1 MLDHT
6 DTVPAVRKL
15 FKTDRKAA
23 VRACLANLAVAQKES
38 TAMHTL
44 SLPILHAAAALLSK
58 LRPLMLNECHIEK
71 GEVTITLV
79 KIDPAMPEGAAR
91 WAAALNGIMIDDS
104 ELVLDMADKALDIL
118 EREVG
123 EAIEAAEAP
132 LADADFEQ
140 PASPPALTTDRSR
153 SRDRQKAGPR
163 ALGGRSVDA
172 AERTNRRGW

>member
-1 MLDHT
+1 
-6 DTVPAVRKL
+6 
-15 FKTDRKAA
+15 
-23 VRACLANLAVAQKES
+23 
-38 TAMHTL
+38 MHTL

-58 LRPLMLNECHIEK
+58 LRPLMLDECRITK

-79 KIDPAMPEGAAR
+79 KIDPAMPEGESATR

-118 EREVG
+118 EREVS

-132 LADADFEQ
+132 LDDSAFEQ
-140 PASPPALTTDRSR
+140 PASPPALTTGRSR